1 MKIIASLIKKDI
13 KRRIKSPFAIIIML
27 LIPIIMTAILGSVF
41 SSKDKAL
48 PKIKILINDI
58 DKNIASKFLIQS
70 FDAPKMKEMFQITI
84 VNEEQGKKM
93 ISKGKASALLIIPKN
108 FTENILNTKKT
119 NLILIKNPSE
129 QFLPQIVEEFMNTFS
144 IIISGF
150 VQIFSDEL
158 SIVKNLFN
166 TSIEKISIKNISPF
180 FEKTK
185 IKIIKLKNYISPPL
199 INLKQEIEQ
208 KGKKVSATDIFSAM
222 LPAISIMFVLF
233 IIEIFLRD
241 ILTEKDNGT
250 LLRIMFSPTSS
261 SQYIISK
268 IASGCIM
275 GTLVLLIIILIGMTI
290 FGIIWGNF
298 LYLLLFIIVVSFWI
312 SAFFAMLN
320 SFFKNKNQAGAIAS
334 PVILIFA
341 AVGGSMIPYNM
352 LPKSIHTVSLISIN
366 FWFIKGIENI
376 NKGKFP
382 AIHFIVLI
390 ISGLMLFALS
400 LKLLKKR
407 ITS

>member
-1 MKIIASLIKKDI
+1 
-13 KRRIKSPFAIIIML
+13 
-27 LIPIIMTAILGSVF
+27 
-41 SSKDKAL
+41 
-48 PKIKILINDI
+48 
-58 DKNIASKFLIQS
+58 
-70 FDAPKMKEMFQITI
+70 
-84 VNEEQGKKM
+84 
-93 ISKGKASALLIIPKN
+93 
-108 FTENILNTKKT
+108 
-119 NLILIKNPSE
+119 
-129 QFLPQIVEEFMNTFS
+129 
-144 IIISGF
+144 
-150 VQIFSDEL
+150 
-158 SIVKNLFN
+158 
-166 TSIEKISIKNISPF
+166 
-180 FEKTK
+180 
-185 IKIIKLKNYISPPL
+185 
-199 INLKQEIEQ
+199 
-208 KGKKVSATDIFSAM
+208 M
-222 LPAISIMFVLF
+222 LPAMSIMFVLF

-250 LLRIMFSPTSS
+250 LLRIMFSSITS

-376 NKGKFP
+376 NKGEFP

-390 ISGLMLFALS
+390 ISGLVLFALS
-400 LKLLKKR
+400 LQLLKKR